1 MLSLSFSPIG
11 RMCLKHALNV
21 TRSKKR
27 QTCAKAKQR
36 NKSSMEPETY
46 LIDLFFRVCQQ
57 VGEVCEHFT
66 IKNNLRLLIS
76 PCHNVPHRPQ
86 SRRLPFE
93 DVQLKKH

>member
-1 MLSLSFSPIG
+1 
-11 RMCLKHALNV
+11 
-21 TRSKKR
+21 
-27 QTCAKAKQR
+27 
-36 NKSSMEPETY
+36 MELETY

-66 IKNNLRLLIS
+66 VKNNLRLLIS

-93 DVQLKKH
+93 DVQLKKTLNYVDIYTYRLTVHMITTEF